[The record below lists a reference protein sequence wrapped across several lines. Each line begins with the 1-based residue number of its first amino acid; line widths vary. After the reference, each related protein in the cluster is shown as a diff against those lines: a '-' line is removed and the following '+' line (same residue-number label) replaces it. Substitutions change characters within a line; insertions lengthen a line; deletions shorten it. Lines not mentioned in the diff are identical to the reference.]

1 MQRNLTNGSI
11 SHSERRL
18 NATSNSSS
26 ELIQSLEIMNRGM
39 LKVNNT
45 LVPVVN
51 LEIIAG
57 PESDKSALDFTWK
70 CVDFKP
76 DYMDFVLN
84 FTYFGD
90 VSTQE

>member
-1 MQRNLTNGSI
+1 MRRNFTNGS
-11 SHSERRL
+11 SGHKERRL

-39 LKVNNT
+39 LKVKNT

-57 PESDKSALDFTWK
+57 PDSDQSALEFTWK

-84 FTYFGD
+84 F
-90 VSTQE
+90 S